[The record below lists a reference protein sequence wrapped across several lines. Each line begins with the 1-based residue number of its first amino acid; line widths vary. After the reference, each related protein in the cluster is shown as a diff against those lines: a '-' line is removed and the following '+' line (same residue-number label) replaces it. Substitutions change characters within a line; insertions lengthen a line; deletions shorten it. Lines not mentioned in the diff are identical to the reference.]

1 MNCYT
6 KCYASFVSMFLLFVV
21 MQSPSLGF
29 DFSKNY
35 AKTLPNPTTAGVGG
49 ITQAKLYK
57 CDSEGCQT
65 IKEKI
70 KPINDKLA
78 KYDEQINLIISDIDD
93 PEVKDLVDKINNL
106 EAKEKKDS
114 DDKNKLTDMIDQL
127 IILVAKHNP
136 DIKALTNEAKP
147 LIQEKDDLEGLNV
160 SKDEK
165 PKEGTLASEY
175 GVWIEQYKKNGIK
188 MGSDNDD
195 DPDDEDY

>member
-70 KPINDKLA
+70 KPIND
-78 KYDEQINLIISDIDD
+78 N
-93 PEVKDLVDKINNL
+93 
-106 EAKEKKDS
+106 
-114 DDKNKLTDMIDQL
+114 DQL
-127 IILVAKHNP
+127 LSVNTHMRRLKIFLM
-136 DIKALTNEAKP
+136 
-147 LIQEKDDLEGLNV
+147 LN
-160 SKDEK
+160 
-165 PKEGTLASEY
+165 
-175 GVWIEQYKKNGIK
+175 I
-188 MGSDNDD
+188 
-195 DPDDEDY
+195 